1 VIIRKEIEIEC
12 KKVFEKWSLLVV
24 IDEEIVEACTPILK
38 DAQKKWGTIFLN
50 AYQIWSMLN
59 EKSDPICEQL
69 QESHGANVGEGAGTP
84 FTPVVRI
91 SHALSRSDKIER
103 YYMDARF
110 TKFVIG
116 EKTVEPGYPI
126 YDIFRL
132 R

>member
-1 VIIRKEIEIEC
+1 MVNDKEII
-12 KKVFEKWSLLVV
+12 
-24 IDEEIVEACTPILK
+24 EACMPVLK
-38 DAQKKWGTIFLN
+38 DAQKEWGTIFLN
-50 AYQIWSMLN
+50 AYQIWSILN
-59 EKSDPICEQL
+59 EKGEPICDQL

-116 EKTVEPGYPI
+116 NNTVEPGDPI
-126 YDIFRL
+126 CNIFRL
-132 R
+132 C